1 MAKRTAVI
9 DLGSNSM
16 RMAIFE
22 RTSRWAFFILGEYK
36 MRVRLGEGGYEEG
49 GMISQKSMQR
59 ALEAFLEFKSIA
71 KSYKC
76 SKILCVGTSALRD
89 APNAAELISMIKNR
103 VDRRKKPASAV
114 R

>member
-49 GMISQKSMQR
+49 GMISQKSM
-59 ALEAFLEFKSIA
+59 
-71 KSYKC
+71 
-76 SKILCVGTSALRD
+76 
-89 APNAAELISMIKNR
+89 
-103 VDRRKKPASAV
+103 
-114 R
+114 